1 MEGIGER
8 GGILSGIVLVSVGKN
23 AKTTEIVSRANEIG
37 SKPSK
42 IAATI
47 LGISI
52 FGVKT
57 GGGVFFFV
65 VFGGV

>member
-1 MEGIGER
+1 MQ
-8 GGILSGIVLVSVGKN
+8 
-23 AKTTEIVSRANEIG
+23 KTTEIVSRANEIG

-52 FGVKT
+52 FGVKA
-57 GGGVFFFV
+57 GGGVFFV